1 MGTASAPLSPASQI
15 LSQTLAAT
23 SDASGV
29 ASWTFPS
36 PPNGFTWTGTLTCAS
51 APIAAVFLATVG
63 GVSWG
68 DWGANSVYGPV
79 QVLGA
84 GSQQLVV
91 TATNLTA
98 NTTYTLQWNGSS
110 DPSELVAAVWPDVNT
125 SGLQATIAGTINAN
139 IVNTVSTNSN
149 ITGGS
154 VGISGSVATT
164 VGTTLTTGTG
174 SGTSTTLAV
183 ASTSAFPS
191 QGLISV
197 TSSGGQLI
205 FSYTGKTAGSFTG
218 LTLVTGTSTWTIASG
233 ATVVVGQ
240 SSNVGGSLTS
250 IGSITNPVSSNPLA
264 PDADVINVGSL
275 TFTPPT
281 TVTFQNASEVDTY
294 TGFLLT
300 LDSWP
305 AGWGANSGL
314 RVTATNPTTK
324 QVITL
329 TNSFISSHGTAG
341 LQFYFPLSVNAGD
354 TFTIVGTVQN
364 TSGIAGTLSW
374 TIAGFRQP
382 PYQAVQSSPGQSL
395 DVVPYGGTA
404 EYSSNL
410 LTLTNISLLAPIGQ
424 AIRVHSV
431 AAYMTSAAAAITG
444 VALFNDANSGNPI
457 CALDLTQGTAAT
469 HGGFAY
475 LGGLLLMPATP
486 TTGQAGIQLA
496 NFTNKTVNMVA
507 RYDLVQ
513 VPNIV

>member
-23 SDASGV
+23 SNASGV

-51 APIAAVFLATVG
+51 APIGAVFLATVG

-110 DPSELVAAVWPDVNT
+110 DPSDLVAAVWPDVNT
-125 SGLQATIAGTINAN
+125 SGLQATIAGIINAN
-139 IVNTVSTNSN
+139 I
-149 ITGGS
+149 
-154 VGISGSVATT
+154 
-164 VGTTLTTGTG
+164 
-174 SGTSTTLAV
+174 
-183 ASTSAFPS
+183 
-191 QGLISV
+191 
-197 TSSGGQLI
+197 
-205 FSYTGKTAGSFTG
+205 
-218 LTLVTGTSTWTIASG
+218 
-233 ATVVVGQ
+233 
-240 SSNVGGSLTS
+240 VGGSLTS

-341 LQFYFPLSVNAGD
+341 LQFYFPMSVNAGD

-374 TIAGFRQP
+374 TISGFRQP

-410 LTLTNISLLAPIGQ
+410 LTLTNISLFAPIGQ

-431 AAYMTSAAAAITG
+431 AVYMTSAAAAITG

-457 CALDLTQGTAAT
+457 CALDLTQGTSAT